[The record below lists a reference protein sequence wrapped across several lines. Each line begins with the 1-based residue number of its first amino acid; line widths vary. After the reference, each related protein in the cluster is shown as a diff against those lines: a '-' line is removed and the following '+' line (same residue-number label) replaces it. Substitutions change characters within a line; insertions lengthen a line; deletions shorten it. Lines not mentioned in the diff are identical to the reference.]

1 MFDGFQLE
9 HVALPAATLRV
20 RHGGQGP
27 PLLLLHGHPRTH
39 TTWHRVAPL
48 LAREHTVVCPDL
60 RGYGQSSTPADTP
73 DHSGMS
79 GRALAQ
85 DMRELM
91 THLGH
96 ERFAVAGHDRGSYV
110 AFRLAMEHPD
120 AVIRLAF
127 LGQVPILDALE
138 RVNERF
144 ARLWWHWFFFAQ
156 PGKPEQAIL
165 ADPDAWY
172 GLTPEL
178 RERMGTE
185 NYADCR
191 AALHDP
197 ATVHAMLEDYR
208 AGLGLNRAHD
218 EADRAAGRRLACPT
232 LVVWATRDD
241 PEPLYDD
248 LPAIWRAW
256 SDDLRVRSL
265 DCGHHM
271 AEDAPDELAAM
282 LLDFFREGAFRE
294 R

>member
-1 MFDGFQLE
+1 
-9 HVALPAATLRV
+9 
-20 RHGGQGP
+20 
-27 PLLLLHGHPRTH
+27 
-39 TTWHRVAPL
+39 
-48 LAREHTVVCPDL
+48 
-60 RGYGQSSTPADTP
+60 
-73 DHSGMS
+73 
-79 GRALAQ
+79 
-85 DMRELM
+85 
-91 THLGH
+91 
-96 ERFAVAGHDRGSYV
+96 
-110 AFRLAMEHPD
+110 
-120 AVIRLAF
+120 
-127 LGQVPILDALE
+127 
-138 RVNERF
+138 
-144 ARLWWHWFFFAQ
+144 
-156 PGKPEQAIL
+156 
-165 ADPDAWY
+165 
-172 GLTPEL
+172 
-178 RERMGTE
+178 MGTE

-265 DCGHHM
+265 DCSHHM

-282 LLDFFREGAFRE
+282 LLEFFREGALRE